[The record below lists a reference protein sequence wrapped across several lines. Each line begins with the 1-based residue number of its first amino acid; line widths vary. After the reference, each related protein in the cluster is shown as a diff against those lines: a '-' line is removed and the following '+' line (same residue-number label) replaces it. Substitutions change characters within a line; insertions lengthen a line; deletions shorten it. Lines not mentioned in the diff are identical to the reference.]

1 MLLLRDRC
9 AQRERPA
16 FVAGLLGG
24 FLGAALLLGVTMLAG
39 APGAPGSPG
48 VPGPRAALADTTAPD
63 EPRGL
68 ISAADQR
75 KQILER
81 LDRIVILLER
91 LNADTRTPTR

>member
-24 FLGAALLLGVTMLAG
+24 FLGAALLLGVTMLA
-39 APGAPGSPG
+39 GAPGSPG

-91 LNADTRTPTR
+91 LNADTRTSTR